1 MVNACGANR
10 TAKYVTEMKIT
21 DIETIRLRAAVPA
34 EGQVFSRSGVRT
46 QRSTTLVKIS
56 TDAGISGVGSCSGN
70 GELIEFIVARV
81 LKPLLIGMD
90 PSSIDEIWDKAYV
103 RGGHKEFGTRGVG
116 VVAMSG
122 VDIALW
128 DILGKLRRVPLYQL
142 LGGKC
147 RDAVP
152 VYATALYPEEPS
164 KVAQRARKFA
174 DQGFHGVKIKVGFDL
189 EQDVR
194 IVRAVREELG
204 ADFIIMTDANQGYA
218 LDVAL
223 AASAAFAEYNVFW
236 LEEPLF
242 VEDIEGHARLHEHGK
257 TPIAVGE
264 NLHTH
269 YAFENFVVRGA
280 VDFLQ
285 PDVARAGGITE
296 VRKIAAMAAAHQT
309 PISFHTWGDAVAL
322 AASVHL
328 SAALKECVVMELDY
342 TCNPLRAELLREA
355 VEFRSGCLCVPEGP
369 GLGIE
374 IAPDALEKFAFS
386 GAEELAVRQKTLTAL

>member
-1 MVNACGANR
+1 
-10 TAKYVTEMKIT
+10 
-21 DIETIRLRAAVPA
+21 
-34 EGQVFSRSGVRT
+34 
-46 QRSTTLVKIS
+46 
-56 TDAGISGVGSCSGN
+56 
-70 GELIEFIVARV
+70 LIEVIVGKV

-90 PSSIDEIWDKAYV
+90 PSEIDQIWDKVYV
-103 RGGHKEFGTRGVG
+103 RGGHKEFGTRGIG
-116 VVAMSG
+116 VVALSG

-128 DILGKLRRVPLYQL
+128 DILGKARGVPLHRL

-147 RDAVP
+147 RDKVP

-189 EQDVR
+189 DQDIR

-204 ADFIIMTDANQGYA
+204 KDFVIMTDANQGYSV
-218 LDVAL
+218 DVAL
-223 AASAAFAEYNVFW
+223 EASDAFADCGAFW

-242 VEDIEGHARLHEHGK
+242 VEDIEGHAILREKGR

-264 NLHTH
+264 NLHTR
-269 YAFENFVVRGA
+269 YAFENFIVRGA
-280 VDFLQ
+280 VDFIQ

-296 VRKIAAMAAAHQT
+296 IRKITALAARHNV
-309 PISFHTWGDAVAL
+309 PVSFHTWGDGVAL

-328 SAALKECVVMELDY
+328 SAALKDCIVMELDY
-342 TCNPLRAELLREA
+342 TYNPLREELLREPFK
-355 VEFRSGCLCVPEGP
+355 VQEGYLIPPEKP

-374 IAPDALEKFAFS
+374 LDQDALQRFAFS
-386 GAEELAVRQKTLTAL
+386 GQEDLTIRQETLVVG